1 MKNRPHTRYEQQLF
15 RNGYNVIVGTDEVG
29 RGAWAGPIVA
39 AAVALPARPRT
50 YRVRDSKLLTPHQRE
65 TLAARIKA
73 TALHWAVGVVS
84 SEDIDIIG
92 IGPANHEAI
101 RRAVSA
107 LHAVVDHIL
116 IDGRMTVTGLP
127 APYTTIVD
135 GDALVYSIAAA
146 SIVAKVERD
155 HLMTQLHEQYPEYGF
170 HEHKGYGTP
179 THLDAL
185 QHHGL
190 CAIHRRSFHP
200 MCTMV

>member
-15 RNGYNVIVGTDEVG
+15 RNGYNVIVGADEVG

-39 AAVALPARPRT
+39 AAVVLPARPRI

-84 SEDIDIIG
+84 SEDIDSMG

-101 RRAVSA
+101 RRAVRA
-107 LHAVVDHIL
+107 LQTRIDHIF
-116 IDGRMTVTGLP
+116 IDGRMTVIGLP
-127 APYTTIVD
+127 APATTIVD
-135 GDALVYSIAAA
+135 GDAIVYSIAAA

-155 HLMTQLHEQYPEYGF
+155 YRMTQLHEQYPEYGF

-179 THLDAL
+179 THLHAL